1 MRCEQC
7 GNDVEGSSKF
17 CTKCG
22 ARVRTAQGQ
31 DAPTIQMTPV
41 PPVPPAPPRPAAS
54 PRPTVVTRPP
64 TGRPPY
70 VPPAPVAQPKKKRT
84 GLVIGIIV
92 MVLLVLGGA
101 AAGIVAWRISVA
113 NRMVAKVQSV
123 DLELASGK
131 QLDLKKVPLD
141 EKLVLQTTYDAHFKD
156 GGNGKLKVTV
166 TDSEGSEV
174 VGDSFVVISSDK
186 PQKKQVEF
194 HMTQSSGKPLKAQ
207 AQLEVSKGSK
217 KATDTGSLSY
227 TAVAGKGKEAQF
239 AEAKGAALKKLTDA
253 TSAVKEIAALG
264 INAAD
269 LTSMLSDATGKLAK
283 ATTAQQANEAGAVG
297 DVVLAECASRKKSQ
311 QDSQA
316 RNADIAAAKQVMF
329 DYANAEKGN
338 AESISLTDFSMNNE
352 GTVASATYV
361 GFVTVHTDQDNAGQ
375 KDIFYVT
382 AGKQNGQWVV
392 TDFRYEFQ

>member
-1 MRCEQC
+1 
-7 GNDVEGSSKF
+7 
-17 CTKCG
+17 
-22 ARVRTAQGQ
+22 
-31 DAPTIQMTPV
+31 
-41 PPVPPAPPRPAAS
+41 
-54 PRPTVVTRPP
+54 
-64 TGRPPY
+64 
-70 VPPAPVAQPKKKRT
+70 
-84 GLVIGIIV
+84 

-269 LTSMLSDATGKLAK
+269 LTSMLRDATGKLAK

-311 QDSQA
+311 QDSQT

-361 GFVTVHTDQDNAGQ
+361 GFVTVHTDPDNAGQ

-392 TDFRYEFQ
+392 TNFRYEFQ